1 MKTASI
7 FHTRP
12 FDLATEYV
20 AEHRATDPS
29 LDWDSVDGKGWL
41 QLAKVLEIDIEAMA
55 GGKARRAID
64 NAFDFINSTSKT
76 LQPISTVVPSTVT
89 NADVLAKVE
98 EQKAEIKREEEEKAN
113 IEAMREKK
121 RLELLESA
129 KKNQGV
135 KTPEPK
141 PEPVKKAE
149 PSPTPAPAPVVPIN
163 EGSDEAQLL
172 ALLGKL
178 AGKNNKVEINEE
190 SVKHIAERAIM
201 DAATLI
207 KEDITES
214 VGMALSNVGES
225 LKSYVDEEMV
235 GAFRSFQSIVSEITS
250 KSITVIRPNTE
261 PVKVGKTHFLFERVL
276 KAVSARVHLYL
287 VGPAGSGKTHL
298 CEQVAE
304 GLGLEFRALSV
315 CAQSS
320 KTDLLG
326 YQNITNGEYI
336 TTGFREA
343 YEKGGVYCLDE
354 IDNGNA
360 NVIAVLNS
368 SLANGK
374 CAFPDGMIKMH
385 DDFVLIACANTFGLG
400 SDRVYVGRN
409 QLDAATLDRF
419 AMIEFPYDE
428 ALELEIAPNKEFT
441 LFVQKV
447 REELKSERVV
457 ISPRASI
464 KGGKLLAA
472 GWNIEDVIDSVLR
485 AGLPSSLKGR
495 IDVKGFRG

>member
-20 AEHRATDPS
+20 AEYRSTDPS

-41 QLAKVLEIDIEAMA
+41 QLTKILEIDIEAMG
-55 GGKARRAID
+55 GGKVRRAID
-64 NAFDFINSTSKT
+64 NAFHYINNSKKD
-76 LQPISTVVPSTVT
+76 LQAISTVVDSTVT

-98 EQKAEIKREEEEKAN
+98 EQKAEIAKEQENKNAL
-113 IEAMREKK
+113 EAAREKK
-121 RLELLESA
+121 RLELLENA

-135 KTPEPK
+135 K
-141 PEPVKKAE
+141 V
-149 PSPTPAPAPVVPIN
+149 PAPAPKVEPVKVLEVPAPVAPVN

-190 SVKHIAERAIM
+190 SVKQIAEGAIM
-201 DAATLI
+201 EAAELI
-207 KEDITES
+207 KGDITEA
-214 VGMALSNVGES
+214 VGHALNNLS
-225 LKSYVDEEMV
+225 D
-235 GAFRSFQSIVSEITS
+235 SFNERLQSEITPLLDGIKKELS
-250 KSITVIRPNTE
+250 QVATKTVSVVRPDLA
-261 PVKVGKTHFLFERVL
+261 PVNVGKTHFLFEKVL
-276 KAVSARVHLYL
+276 KAVNARVHLYL

-360 NVIAVLNS
+360 NVISVLNS
-368 SLANGK
+368 ALANGK
-374 CAFPDGMIKMH
+374 CAFPDGMVKMH
-385 DDFVLIACANTFGLG
+385 EDFVLIACANTFGLG
-400 SDRVYVGRN
+400 ADRTYVGRN

-428 ALELEIAPNKEFT
+428 ALELEIAPNKAFT
-441 LFVQKV
+441 VFVQGV
-447 REELKSERVV
+447 RKELEKERVV

-485 AGLPSSLKGR
+485 AGLPTGLKGR
-495 IDVKGFRG
+495 IDAQGFRG